1 VEIEK
6 LEKKFGGLKN
16 MERLPD
22 AIFVFDLDENE
33 LAVREAK
40 QKGIQVLAIVDTNCD
55 PTTVDYAIPANDDA
69 VSSVK
74 YIVEKVK
81 KAIQDGKNRSPVE
94 QANAESD

>member
-1 VEIEK
+1 
-6 LEKKFGGLKN
+6 
-16 MERLPD
+16 MERLHD

-33 LAVREAK
+33 LAVKEAK

-81 KAIQDGKNRSPVE
+81 NAIQDGKNRSPVG
-94 QANAESD
+94 ESSGEND